1 MTFPRI
7 MIDDEVRERV
17 DRLDIPF
24 NRYGIDPYGID
35 REYVA
40 AFFSV
45 MKLLYR
51 PYLRVKVEGIEQ
63 VPAEGR
69 AMLIG
74 NHSGGVA
81 LDGAMVLTSLVLD
94 RDPPRL
100 AMGMAEKFINR
111 FPVMSPV
118 INKIGQLTGLPEHAV
133 RLLQDDRLLMVFPEG
148 ARGTSKLYTDRFSL
162 VRFGT
167 GFMRLAL
174 QTRTPIVPLAF
185 VGGGDAI
192 PTIANLTTMGKLMGL
207 PYLPVTPWGVP
218 LPRPVKCSIHYG
230 APMVFE
236 GDGDEADEVI
246 LGYVGQ
252 VKQRLAELLAQGRG
266 LPAPRRPVEVP

>member
-1 MTFPRI
+1 VAFPGI
-7 MIDDEVRERV
+7 IIDDEVRERV
-17 DRLDIPF
+17 DRLDIRF
-24 NRYGIDPYGID
+24 NRYGLDPYGID

-40 AFFSV
+40 LFFSL
-45 MKLLYR
+45 MKQFYR
-51 PYLRVKVEGIEQ
+51 PYLRVEAHGIEH
-63 VPAEGR
+63 VPDEGR

-81 LDGAMVLTSLVLD
+81 LDGAMVLTSLILD
-94 RDPPRL
+94 KEPPRL
-100 AMGMAEKFINR
+100 GMGMAEKFINN

-133 RLLQDDRLLMVFPEG
+133 RLLEDDRMLMVFPEG
-148 ARGTSKLYTDRFSL
+148 ARGTSKLYTERNTL

-174 QTRTPIVPLAF
+174 QTRTPIVPVAF

-192 PTIANLTTMGKLMGL
+192 PTIANLTTVGKLIGL
-207 PYLPVTPWGVP
+207 PYLPITPWGLV

-236 GDGDEADEVI
+236 GSGDEADEVI
-246 LGYVGQ
+246 LEYVGQ
-252 VKQRLAELLAQGRG
+252 VKQRVAELLAEGRG
-266 LPAPRRPVEVP
+266 LPAPTSPVEVP